1 MAREWGKATVRVETI
16 DKAREQFMKGL
27 SYLVKECFD
36 FILEVMG
43 SGLNNRKVLSEKC
56 RSLRS
61 RCQQDYF
68 LLRTVKE
75 NLFYSS
81 LLASGGFLAIFVIL

>member
-1 MAREWGKATVRVETI
+1 MAKEWGKATVRVETI
-16 DKAREQFMKGL
+16 DKGRDQFMKGL

-36 FILEVMG
+36 FILKVMG
-43 SGLNNRKVLSEKC
+43 RGLTNRKVMSKKS

-68 LLRTVKE
+68 LLRAERE
-75 NLFYSS
+75 NLFYYS
-81 LLASGGFLAIFVIL
+81 LLASGGFLAIFGIL